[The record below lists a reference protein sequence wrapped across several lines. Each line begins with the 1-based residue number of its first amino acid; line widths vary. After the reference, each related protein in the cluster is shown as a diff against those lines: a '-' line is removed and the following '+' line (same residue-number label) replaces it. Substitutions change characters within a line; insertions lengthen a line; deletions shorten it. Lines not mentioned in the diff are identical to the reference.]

1 MPIFDIFSKRQRKL
15 RGETPDVYQYDQL
28 PGSLRVQIIHIMLD
42 VLGNLK
48 QYDYTDYIDGDTY
61 RNVRIA
67 YNFVTDTLCREYGVF
82 RLPVDYEG
90 HENKM
95 MDLRE
100 NKMTDLII
108 FFYQTK
114 DIDKALDV
122 IELSFHAVDIYTRD
136 YWYLQKGD
144 SSEAADRAIQE
155 LNDRF
160 KEHRVGYY
168 YTNGKIVRIDSE
180 FVHSEVVQPA
190 LRILNRKEYA
200 GAQQEFLQAHEHYRA
215 GRTKEALNEC
225 LKSLESVMKSICD
238 RRGWSYDQ
246 GAGANKLI
254 GICFDNGIVPPFWQA
269 QFTAL
274 KSSLESGVPTARN
287 KLGGHG
293 QGAAPQPVPDH
304 IAGYVLHMTAAAVVF
319 LAEAEASGAGA

>member
-1 MPIFDIFSKRQRKL
+1 MPIFDIFSKRQKKL
-15 RGETPDVYQYDQL
+15 RGETPDVYSYDTL
-28 PGSLRVQIIHIMLD
+28 PTPLRVQIVHIMHD
-42 VLGNLK
+42 VLGNQE
-48 QYDYTDYIDGDTY
+48 QYMALYNLREAYDFITDS
-61 RNVRIA
+61 
-67 YNFVTDTLCREYGVF
+67 LCREYGVF
-82 RLPVDYEG
+82 RLPANYNG

-95 MDLRE
+95 MDLV
-100 NKMTDLII
+100 N
-108 FFYQTK
+108 FFLQVEDVEK
-114 DIDKALDV
+114 SLDV
-122 IELSFHAVDIYTRD
+122 IELSFLVVDTYTRD
-136 YWYLQKGD
+136 RNYLSKNNPSD
-144 SSEAADRAIQE
+144 DADRAIGE

-160 KEHRVGYY
+160 REHGVGYHY
-168 YTNGKIVRIDSE
+168 ANRKIVRVDSE

-190 LRILNRKEYA
+190 LRILNREEYA

-215 GRTKEALNEC
+215 GRAKEALNEC

-254 GICFDNGIVPPFWQA
+254 GICFDNGIVPSFWQT

-274 KSSLESGVPTARN
+274 RSLLEGGVPTARN
-287 KLGGHG
+287 RLGGHG
-293 QGAAPQPVPDH
+293 QGAAPKPVPRH